1 MSTSSI
7 RIRGARVHNLKN
19 IHLELPRDRLIVI
32 TGLSGSGKSSLAF
45 DTLYAEGQRRYLE
58 SLSTYARQFIGE
70 IKKPDVDEIE
80 GLSPTIAITQHA
92 GSRNPRSTVG
102 TMTEIYD
109 YLRLLYARI
118 GTPHCPVC
126 GQEIKSQ
133 SIDEMLADLLDR
145 FQDQLITICSP
156 VVLQKKGE
164 FKNLFSELLKKGYIR
179 AIVDGSMYELEDP
192 PSLDK
197 NKKHSI
203 SIVIDRIQVEKNERS
218 RMADSLEQALKLS
231 QGLVEIRHTTPK
243 GKEEITLLSE
253 AYACLKCNIQLP
265 PLEPRLFS
273 FNNPMGACTKCD
285 GLGVV
290 KAVDEHL
297 LIPDKSL
304 SIYDGAIKVPGFRNI
319 SDSFALQWIEKTLSR
334 YQESVHTP
342 YLKLKEE
349 TRHAL
354 VYGDERFEGLAP
366 MVERRYKE
374 TTSDMM
380 LMEYDKLMQKNSC
393 PECLGKRLRPEALA
407 VTIQGSNIHELCSLS
422 LRNLKNMID
431 QMHFSD
437 SQWIIADRIIKEIS
451 LRLSF
456 IINVGLDYL
465 SLSREAATLS
475 GGEAQ
480 RLRLASQVGSGLVGV
495 MYVLDEPSIGL
506 HPRDN
511 EKLLKTLVHLR
522 DIGNTVI
529 VVEHDE
535 DTIRQADFIV
545 DIGPGAGLHGGS
557 VVASGSLSDILS
569 NPASV
574 TGQFLSGSQ
583 YIPLPEKRRKGNG
596 IQLKLTGACA
606 NNIKGIDVSF
616 PLGLLIGVT
625 GVSGSGKST
634 LVNDILY
641 EELQA
646 KLLKK
651 QSWFN
656 HLKNLEGLEHLERII
671 IVDQNPIGRTPR
683 SNPATY
689 IGLWT
694 EIRKIFEALPESKM
708 RGYKMGRFSFNV
720 KGGRCEACQ
729 GDGLKKVEMQFLPD
743 VYVPCEVCEGKR
755 FNQETL
761 EVRFKGYHIA
771 ELLDLTVDEAL
782 ELFARFPVT
791 KKKLQ
796 LLQEV
801 GLGYIKLGQSSTT
814 LSGGEAQRIKLAYEL
829 SKKTEGKTFY
839 ILDEPTTGL
848 HFADIK
854 MLMNVLN
861 RLVDMGNTVLVIE
874 HHLDVIKCADYIV
887 DLGPGGGEF
896 GGKIVA
902 TGTPE
907 KIMQNKDSFTG
918 QFLKQHLENEKS
930 KVSIK

>member
-1 MSTSSI
+1 MGISQI
-7 RIRGARVHNLKN
+7 IIRGARVHNLQN

-70 IKKPDVDEIE
+70 IKKPDVDDIE

-109 YLRLLYARI
+109 YLRLLFART
-118 GTPHCPVC
+118 GVPHCPVC
-126 GQEIKSQ
+126 GDIVKSQ
-133 SIDEMLADLLDR
+133 SIDEMLDDVMER
-145 FQDQLITICSP
+145 FNDQLITICAP
-156 VVLQKKGE
+156 VAMQKKGE
-164 FKNLFSELLKKGYIR
+164 FKNLFTELQKKGFIR
-179 AIVDGSMYELEDP
+179 IMVDGTMYELEEP
-192 PSLDK
+192 PELDK
-197 NKKHSI
+197 NKKHTLS
-203 SIVIDRIQVEKNERS
+203 VVLDRIQVEADERS
-218 RMADSLEQALKLS
+218 RLAESLEQSIKLS
-231 QGLVEIRHTTPK
+231 QGLVEIRYLKK
-243 GKEEITLLSE
+243 GKETSELLSE
-253 AYACLKCNIQLP
+253 AYACLKCNVQLP
-265 PLEPRLFS
+265 AMEPRLFS
-273 FNNPMGACTKCD
+273 FNSPLGACSKCD

-290 KAVDEHL
+290 KVVDEHL
-297 LIPDKSL
+297 IVPDESL
-304 SIYDGAIKVPGFRNI
+304 SIFEGAIKIPGFRNI
-319 SDSFALQWIEKTLSR
+319 ADSFALQWIEKTLKR
-334 YQESVHTP
+334 YHESSQTP
-342 YLKLKEE
+342 FKDLNEKTRE
-349 TRHAL
+349 TL
-354 VYGDERFEGLAP
+354 LFGDEHFEGLTH
-366 MVERRYKE
+366 MVERRYRE

-380 LMEYDKLMQKNSC
+380 IAEYDKLMQKNTC
-393 PECLGKRLRPEALA
+393 PQCLGKRLKAEALA
-407 VTIQGSNIHELCSLS
+407 VTVAEQTIHDLCCLS
-422 LRNLKNMID
+422 LRKLKEFIEGIS
-431 QMHFSD
+431 FSNT
-437 SQWIIADRIIKEIS
+437 QWLIAERIIKEIS

-511 EKLLKTLVHLR
+511 EKLLKTLLHLR
-522 DIGNTVI
+522 DTGNTVI

-535 DTIRQADFIV
+535 DTIRLADHLV
-545 DIGPGAGLHGGS
+545 DIGPGAGIHGGT
-557 VVASGSLSDILS
+557 VVASGTVEDIIS
-569 NPASV
+569 NPASI
-574 TGQFLSGSQ
+574 TGQYLSGKQ
-583 YIPLPEKRRKGNG
+583 HIPTPSVRRKGNG
-596 IQLKLTGACA
+596 AQLKLLGASA
-606 NNIKGIDVSF
+606 NNIESIDVSF
-616 PLGLLIGVT
+616 PLGVLIGVT

-641 EELQA
+641 EELHA
-646 KLLKK
+646 KIQKK
-651 QSWFN
+651 QAWYT
-656 HLKNLEGLEHLERII
+656 KVKEIKGIEHIERLI

-694 EIRKIFEALPESKM
+694 EIRKIFEALPESKI

-743 VYVPCEVCEGKR
+743 VYVPCEVCQGKR
-755 FNQETL
+755 FNRETL
-761 EVRFKGYHIA
+761 EVRFKGYNIA
-771 ELLDLTVDEAL
+771 ELLELTVDETL
-782 ELFARFPVT
+782 TLFGNFPNVNR
-791 KKKLQ
+791 KLT

-829 SKKTEGKTFY
+829 SKKTDGKAFY

-854 MLMNVLN
+854 MLMAVLN
-861 RLVDMGNTVLVIE
+861 RLVDLGNTVLVIE
-874 HHLDVIKCADYIV
+874 HHLDVIKCADYLV

-896 GGKIVA
+896 GGKLVSS
-902 TGTPE
+902 GSPE
-907 KIMQNKDSFTG
+907 KIMQHEASFTG
-918 QFLKQHLENEKS
+918 QFLKKHLEKEKAMQP
-930 KVSIK
+930 